1 MKEITQELIL
11 NFIAE
16 NDIEYSCT
24 HTKLC
29 VPIVDRIYR
38 KMLAGIKFTEIK
50 VDDGLICDG
59 HHRYLASLLAN
70 YTLGIVPSV
79 RTLATNVINWKS
91 VAFDDEDWDTPA
103 KIKILNEQDAEYN
116 NISIEKL
123 VELLK

>member
-1 MKEITQELIL
+1 MTQESIL

-16 NDIEYSCT
+16 NDIKCSCT

-50 VDDGLICDG
+50 VDDRLICDG

-79 RTLATNVINWKS
+79 RTLATK
-91 VAFDDEDWDTPA
+91 
-103 KIKILNEQDAEYN
+103 
-116 NISIEKL
+116 
-123 VELLK
+123 